1 MFRFENRTVLII
13 SPQPWDHLLI
23 SKHHYALE
31 LAERGN
37 RVFFL
42 EPPDPRASA
51 PVQVREAPQ
60 NPLVRII
67 SYRPAFPFAIRFH
80 ARPIYDRMILWQ
92 IRSLKAA
99 ISRPI
104 DVVWSF
110 DFNLFSN
117 LKAFGP
123 KLSIFHPVDPLSQQ
137 HQINVARSADAVFS
151 VSEKIL
157 ANFRHM
163 NVPRWFINHGLSR
176 PFEGIARNPTVDTGN
191 ARQPAAGY
199 AGNLMRRPVNR
210 PVLRAMVESNP
221 GVAFHFWGTS
231 EGTVEADAESIR
243 FVDFLRSAQN
253 VILHGAVTPEE
264 LATQLQAM
272 DCMVLAY
279 SENPRE
285 SDRSNSHKI
294 LEYLSTGKVVVSSR
308 ISTYE
313 KEPELLRMPDSD
325 DDSGLPA
332 LLQDTIARLPE
343 FNSERVQSLRRTFAL
358 DNTYAKQLDRIESRL
373 ET

>member
-1 MFRFENRTVLII
+1 MFRFENRTILII

-42 EPPDPRASA
+42 EPPDPRVSSR
-51 PVQVREAPQ
+51 VQLREAPQ
-60 NPLVRII
+60 NPLIRIV
-67 SYRPAFPFAIRFH
+67 SYRPAFPFVIRFH
-80 ARPIYDRMILWQ
+80 ARPVYDRMILWQ
-92 IRSLKAA
+92 IRLLNAA
-99 ISRPI
+99 ISEPI

-117 LKAFGP
+117 LKAFGSG
-123 KLSIFHPVDPLSQQ
+123 LSIFHPVDPLSQP

-157 ANFRHM
+157 ANFRHL

-176 PFEGIARNPTVDTGN
+176 PFEQIARNPTVDTTN
-191 ARQPAAGY
+191 ERPARVGY

-210 PVLRAMVESNP
+210 PVLHAMVESNP
-221 GVAFHFWGTS
+221 RVSFHFWGTS
-231 EGTVEADAESIR
+231 ERTDEADEDSLR
-243 FVDFLRSAQN
+243 FVEFLRGVPN
-253 VILHGAVTPEE
+253 VTLHGAVSPEE
-264 LATQLQAM
+264 LATELQDM

-279 SENPRE
+279 SEDQRE

-313 KEPELLRMPDSD
+313 KEPDLLRMPNTD
-325 DDSGLPA
+325 DDTALPA
-332 LLQDTIARLPE
+332 LLQDTLARLPE
-343 FNSERVQSLRRTFAL
+343 FNSERLQSLRRTFAL

-373 ET
+373 DA

>member
-42 EPPDPRASA
+42 EPPDANALSRVDFRKA
-51 PVQVREAPQ
+51 PENSSVTIVR
-60 NPLVRII
+60 
-67 SYRPAFPFAIRFH
+67 YRPLFPFVIRFH
-80 ARPIYDRMILWQ
+80 ARPIYDRLMLFQ
-92 IRSLKAA
+92 VRALKNAMA
-99 ISRPI
+99 QPI

-117 LKAFGP
+117 LRAFTP
-123 KLSIFHPVDPLSQQ
+123 KLSVFHPVDPLSQP

-157 ANFRHM
+157 DNFRRLS
-163 NVPRWFINHGLSR
+163 VPRWFINHGLSR
-176 PFEGIARNPTVDTGN
+176 PFESIARNPTMLQANGKR
-191 ARQPAAGY
+191 ARVGY
-199 AGNLMRRPVNR
+199 AGNLMRKPVNR
-210 PVLRAMVESNP
+210 GVLRSMVESNP
-221 GVAFHFWGTS
+221 EVEFHFWGTTNAS
-231 EGTVEADAESIR
+231 DDADADAARFVTFLGGAKNVTLHGTVSP
-243 FVDFLRSAQN
+243 AQ
-253 VILHGAVTPEE
+253 
-264 LATQLQAM
+264 LASQLQSM

-279 SENPRE
+279 SEDPRE

-325 DDSGLPA
+325 DDSTLPA
-332 LLQDTIARLPE
+332 LLRDTLGRLDE
-343 FNSERVQSLRRTFAL
+343 FNSERLQSLRRSFAL

-373 ET
+373 GA

>member
-42 EPPDPRASA
+42 EPPDANA
-51 PVQVREAPQ
+51 PSRVGLRKAPENSSVTIVRYQP
-60 NPLVRII
+60 V
-67 SYRPAFPFAIRFH
+67 FPFVIRFH
-80 ARPIYDRMILWQ
+80 ARPIYDRLMLLQ
-92 IRSLKAA
+92 VRALKDA
-99 ISRPI
+99 IAQSI

-117 LKAFGP
+117 LRAFAP
-123 KLSIFHPVDPLSQQ
+123 KLTVFHPVDPLSQP

-157 ANFRHM
+157 DNFRHL

-176 PFEGIARNPTVDTGN
+176 AFEAIARDATALQTSGPR
-191 ARQPAAGY
+191 ARVGY
-199 AGNLMRRPVNR
+199 AGNLMRKPVNR
-210 PVLRAMVESNP
+210 DVLRNMVESNP
-221 GVAFHFWGTS
+221 EVEFHFWGT
-231 EGTVEADAESIR
+231 TTANEADADAIR
-243 FVDFLRSAQN
+243 FVAFLGDADN
-253 VILHGAVTPEE
+253 VILHGTVPPTE
-264 LATQLQAM
+264 LATQLREM

-279 SENPRE
+279 SEDARE

-313 KEPELLRMPDSD
+313 NQPELLRMPDTD
-325 DDSGLPA
+325 DDNTLPA
-332 LLQDTIARLPE
+332 LLQDTLGRLDE
-343 FNSERVQSLRRTFAL
+343 FNSERLQSLRRSFAL

-373 ET
+373 G

>member
-42 EPPDPRASA
+42 EPPLAQISS
-51 PVQVREAPQ
+51 PVELREAPQ

-123 KLSIFHPVDPLSQQ
+123 ELSIFHPVDPLSEQ
-137 HQINVARSADAVFS
+137 HQVNVARSADAVFS

-157 ANFRHM
+157 ANFR
-163 NVPRWFINHGLSR
+163 NVDVPRWFINHGLSR
-176 PFEGIARNPTVDTGN
+176 PFEEIARNPVDTRNG
-191 ARQPAAGY
+191 RQPTVGY
-199 AGNLMRRPVNR
+199 AGNLMRKPVNR
-210 PVLRAMVESNP
+210 TVLRAMVETNP

-231 EGTVEADAESIR
+231 EGTVKVDAEAIH
-243 FVDFLRSAQN
+243 FVDFLRGAQN

-264 LATQLQAM
+264 LAIQLQAM

-294 LEYLSTGKVVVSSR
+294 LEYLSTGKAVVSSR

-313 KEPELLRMPDSD
+313 KQPELLRMPVSD
-325 DDSGLPA
+325 DDSTLPA
-332 LLQDTIARLPE
+332 LLQDTLARLPE
-343 FNSERVQSLRRTFAL
+343 FNSERLQSLRRTFAL

-373 ET
+373 EK